1 MRQDNY
7 ILPQVPAMQLFKVAL
22 INYIAI
28 ESFIITGTKY
38 NRKLQINLH
47 VEYVFTN
54 KSAKTNPRYG
64 RKMLHY
70 L

>member
-7 ILPQVPAMQLFKVAL
+7 ILPQVPAMQLKVAL
-22 INYIAI
+22 INNFAI

-38 NRKLQINLH
+38 NRKPQIYLH

-54 KSAKTNPRYG
+54 KSAKTYSRYG
-64 RKMLHY
+64 RKILH
-70 L
+70 